1 MAFGNLFKKKK
12 EEKEEVLV
20 REGIQTGLPSVDKE
34 TAIRTAGQL
43 LVDLGCVN
51 EDYID
56 GMLEREQ
63 LVSTY
68 MGMGIAIPHGTSR
81 GKDEVKKSCIV
92 VLQYPDGVDFGEEK
106 AYLVFGIAGVGDSHL
121 ELLAKIA
128 ETLENEEL
136 LEKMKK
142 QADVDM
148 IMEALQ

>member
-12 EEKEEVLV
+12 EENQVLV
-20 REGIQTGLPSVDKE
+20 REGIKTGLPSVDKE
-34 TAIRTAGQL
+34 TAIRAAGQL

-56 GMLEREQ
+56 GMLEREK

-81 GKDEVKKSCIV
+81 VKDEVKKSGIV

-121 ELLAKIA
+121 DLLAKIA

-148 IMEALQ
+148 IMEALK

>member
-1 MAFGNLFKKKK
+1 M
-12 EEKEEVLV
+12 
-20 REGIQTGLPSVDKE
+20 SV
-34 TAIRTAGQL
+34 
-43 LVDLGCVN
+43 
-51 EDYID
+51 
-56 GMLEREQ
+56 
-63 LVSTY
+63 
-68 MGMGIAIPHGTSR
+68 
-81 GKDEVKKSCIV
+81 KDEVKKSGIV

-148 IMEALQ
+148 IMEALR

>member
-1 MAFGNLFKKKK
+1 MFGKWFGKK
-12 EEKEEVLV
+12 EEEKPQVLV
-20 REGIQTGLPSVDKE
+20 REGIKTGLASVDKE
-34 TAIRTAGQL
+34 TAIREAGQL

-51 EDYID
+51 PDYIQ
-56 GMLEREQ
+56 GMLDREK
-63 LVSTY
+63 LITTY
-68 MGMGIAIPHGTSR
+68 MGMGIAIPHGTSQV
-81 GKDEVKKSCIV
+81 KDEVKKSGIV

-128 ETLENEEL
+128 ETLEDEVL

-148 IMEALQ
+148 ILAALN

>member
-12 EEKEEVLV
+12 EEDQVLV
-20 REGIQTGLPSVDKE
+20 REGIKTGLPSVDKE
-34 TAIRTAGQL
+34 TAIRAAGQL

-56 GMLEREQ
+56 GMLEREK

-81 GKDEVKKSCIV
+81 VKDEVKKSGIV

-148 IMEALQ
+148 IMEALK

>member
-1 MAFGNLFKKKK
+1 MFSKWFGKK
-12 EEKEEVLV
+12 EEEKPQVLV
-20 REGIQTGLPSVDKE
+20 REGIKTGLASVDKE
-34 TAIRTAGQL
+34 TAIREAGQL

-51 EDYID
+51 PDYIQ
-56 GMLEREQ
+56 GMLDREK
-63 LVSTY
+63 LITTY
-68 MGMGIAIPHGTSR
+68 MGMGIAIPHGTSQV
-81 GKDEVKKSCIV
+81 KDEVKKSGIV

-128 ETLENEEL
+128 ETLEDEVL

-148 IMEALQ
+148 ILAALN

>member
-1 MAFGNLFKKKK
+1 MIFGKLFGKK
-12 EEKEEVLV
+12 EEEKPQVLV
-20 REGIQTGLPSVDKE
+20 REGIKTGLPSVDKE
-34 TAIRTAGQL
+34 SAIRAAGQL
-43 LVDLGCVN
+43 LVELGCVN

-56 GMLEREQ
+56 GMLEREK

-81 GKDEVKKSCIV
+81 VKDEVKKSGIV

-136 LEKMKK
+136 LENMKK
-142 QADVDM
+142 HADVEM
-148 IMEALQ
+148 IMEALK

>member
-20 REGIQTGLPSVDKE
+20 CEGIQTGLASVDKE
-34 TAIRTAGQL
+34 TAIRAAGQL

-81 GKDEVKKSCIV
+81 VKDEVKKSGIV

-142 QADVDM
+142 QADVDL

>member
-1 MAFGNLFKKKK
+1 MILGKLFGKK
-12 EEKEEVLV
+12 EEEKPQVLV
-20 REGIQTGLPSVDKE
+20 REGIKTGLASVDKE
-34 TAIRTAGQL
+34 TAIRAAGQL

-51 EDYID
+51 IDYVD
-56 GMLEREQ
+56 GMLEREK

-81 GKDEVKKSCIV
+81 VKDEVKKSGIV

-136 LEKMKK
+136 QENMKK
-142 QADVDM
+142 NADVDM
-148 IMEALQ
+148 IMEALK